1 MFRTSPWWSFVVDFV
16 LVMVFVLIGRNSH
29 GEGETAL
36 GIATTA
42 WPFVSGLVIGWLS
55 IVGVRWAFVELKS
68 GAVIWV
74 ATVFVGMLLR
84 LSSGQGIAVSFVI
97 VASIVLGVFL
107 VGWRVLAVSLARR
120 RSRSRG
126 RA

>member
-1 MFRTSPWWSFVVDFV
+1 MFRKYPWWSFVVDFL
-16 LVMVFVLIGRNSH
+16 LVMAFVLIGRSSH
-29 GEGETAL
+29 DEGETAL

-42 WPFVSGLVIGWLS
+42 WPFVSGLIIGWLS
-55 IVGVRWAFVELKS
+55 IVGVRWNFVELKS

-84 LSSGQGIAVSFVI
+84 KSSEQGIAVSFVI
-97 VASIVLGVFL
+97 VAAIVLGVFL
-107 VGWRVLAVSLARR
+107 VGWRVLALSLAGRR
-120 RSRSRG
+120 RRG

>member
-1 MFRTSPWWSFVVDFV
+1 MNRKYPWWSFVVDFL
-16 LVMVFVLIGRNSH
+16 LVMAFVLIGRDSH

-42 WPFVSGLVIGWLS
+42 WPFVSGMIIGWLS
-55 IVGVRWAFVELKS
+55 IVGVRWSFVEIKS

-84 LSSGQGIAVSFVI
+84 KSSDQGIAVSFVI
-97 VASIVLGVFL
+97 VAAIVLGIFL
-107 VGWRVLAVSLARR
+107 VGWRVLAITLARR
-120 RSRSRG
+120 RSRGRSR
-126 RA
+126 A

>member
-1 MFRTSPWWSFVVDFV
+1 MFHKYPWWSFVLDFL
-16 LVMVFVLIGRNSH
+16 LVMAFVVIGRSSH
-29 GEGETAL
+29 DEGETAL

-42 WPFVSGLVIGWLS
+42 WPFVSGLIIGWLS
-55 IVGVRWAFVELKS
+55 IVGVRWNFVELKS

-84 LSSGQGIAVSFVI
+84 LSSDQGIAVSFVI
-97 VASIVLGVFL
+97 VASIFLGLFL
-107 VGWRVLAVSLARR
+107 VGWRVLAISLAKRK
-120 RSRSRG
+120 SRA